1 MTPEHGEGAAAGCE
15 LRSDNGAEA
24 SAAQAV
30 DAEQL
35 RDALRRPLVLASASP
50 RRADLLRQVAVD
62 FEVRVSDVAEEA
74 ARQGACPA
82 EVAAE
87 HARQKSLAVAASVPG
102 RVVLGADTVVVL
114 GEHLLG
120 KPRSNAQ
127 AQQMLQM
134 LSGEA
139 HQVITA
145 VALAIGHTEAPRLI
159 VEDRVLTRVVFREL
173 ADEEIEAYVA
183 TGEPMDKAG
192 AYGIQG
198 HGALLVREIEGCY
211 YNVVGLPLS
220 RTWELLNRLGYCGC
234 MNRIRH

>member
-1 MTPEHGEGAAAGCE
+1 MTPEHGEGAAAGCD
-15 LRSDNGAEA
+15 LRSDSGAEA

-50 RRADLLRQVAVD
+50 RRADLLRQVQIK
-62 FEVRVSDVAEEA
+62 FEVRVSDIAEDA
-74 ARQGACPA
+74 AGPGRCPA

-87 HARQKSLAVAASVPG
+87 HARQKSLAVAESVPG
-102 RVVLGADTVVVL
+102 RIVLGADTVVVL
-114 GEHLLG
+114 GDHLLE
-120 KPRSNAQ
+120 KPCSKAQ
-127 AQQMLQM
+127 ARQMLQI

-139 HQVITA
+139 HEVITA
-145 VALAIGHTEAPRLI
+145 VALAIGEDTEAPQLI
-159 VEDRVLTRVVFREL
+159 VEDQVRTRVLFREL
-173 ADEEIEAYVA
+173 ADEEIDAYVA

-198 HGALLVREIEGCY
+198 QGALLVRAIEGCY

-220 RTWELLNRLGYCGC
+220 RTWELLSRLGYCVGA
-234 MNRIRH
+234 